1 MDHVRFAPL
10 QNDPLPGAL
19 TVALATRAYATFWE
33 NEVQPDIR
41 AAQPSRPDRWWHWP
55 MFLRLFPRTELLNG
69 RRCYGHTLVAADTT
83 GEARPVAM
91 SLLVE
96 TVTFLPASGPSTFL
110 WFMSGIPS
118 TTLRRLGL
126 PLFHSLGQ
134 ILVDAALVVSLN
146 QGNDGRAC
154 LHGDPQGGKELL
166 ARFEHDYGLAR
177 LPANLQLRSVRKND
191 GRYFYTDETLARL
204 LLAQLAPWR

>member
-41 AAQPSRPDRWWHWP
+41 AALPPRLDRLWHWP
-55 MFLRLFPRTELLNG
+55 MFLRLFSRTEILNG
-69 RRCYGHTLVAADTT
+69 RRCYGHTLVAADST
-83 GEARPVAM
+83 GAARPVAM

-96 TVTFLPASGPSTFL
+96 TVPFLPMTGQSTFL

-126 PLFHSLGQ
+126 PLFRSLGQ
-134 ILVDAALVVSLN
+134 IVVDAALVVSLN
-146 QGNDGRAC
+146 QGNDGRAL
-154 LHGDPQGGKELL
+154 LHADPQGGDELL
-166 ARFEHDYGLAR
+166 ARYQHDYGLAR
-177 LPANLQLRSVRKND
+177 LPANLQLRGVRKND

-204 LLAQLAPWR
+204 LLAQLARWR